1 MSTIGGLV
9 DWNRQHGSA
18 SAQPGMSPRP
28 GRRVAIVTC
37 MDTRIEPGRVLGIA
51 AGDAHVL
58 RNAGAVVTEDVIR
71 SLVLS
76 QVALGTEEIMVIGHT
91 RCGVE
96 GLDTRA
102 VRTDVEHQRGRR
114 PLFDFHG
121 FPSVTEEVRSSVRTL
136 ERSPFLEGT
145 VRGFVY
151 DVDSGALNPVEA

>member
-1 MSTIGGLV
+1 MSSIDDLV
-9 DWNRQHGSA
+9 DWNRRNGS
-18 SAQPGMSPRP
+18 SSGQPGMSPRP
-28 GRRVAIVTC
+28 RRRVAIVTC
-37 MDTRIEPGRVLGIA
+37 MDTRIEPARMLGVGV
-51 AGDAHVL
+51 GDVHVL

-96 GLDTRA
+96 GLDARA
-102 VRTDVEHQRGRR
+102 VRADVEHERGRR

-121 FPSVTEEVRSSVRTL
+121 FPSVTDEVRSSVRTL
-136 ERSPFLEGT
+136 ERNPFLDAS

-151 DVDSGALNPVEA
+151 DVDSGELISVDA